1 MKPEEAGT
9 LQPYGPNDRV
19 VLGLRGLVVGVLL
32 SDVVFFLV
40 QAFIGVVR
48 SPRHAEY
55 QLSFLPILVVFGA
68 LPVCL
73 VAFPT
78 AILLGRVLRNIRSQ
92 WVHVA
97 AFILAGALVGNL
109 VGASFTGWTSHTLIQ
124 MTLPAALAAGVGRLC
139 IWNLVIVNDFP
150 SPSDGSTVTH
160 ER

>member
-1 MKPEEAGT
+1 MRPEEARR
-9 LQPYGPNDRV
+9 PRPHGPNDRV
-19 VLGLRGLVVGVLL
+19 ILGRKGLVVGVLL

-40 QAFIGVVR
+40 PALIEIIR
-48 SPRHAEY
+48 SPPYAEY
-55 QLSFLPILVVFGA
+55 QLSFLPILVAFGA
-68 LPVCL
+68 VPVCL

-78 AILLGRVLRNIRSQ
+78 AILLGRVLRSIRSQ

-97 AFILAGALVGNL
+97 AFTLAGALVGNI
-109 VGASFTGWTSHTLIQ
+109 VGASFTGWTSDTLIH

-150 SPSDGSTVTH
+150 SPTNGSTVTH